1 MLRAMAP
8 MVSTAVAVVR
18 PHLRRRRPDVPVWTT
33 GLWTSCW
40 MFFVVLVTVCL
51 VWMHLVIQ
59 RMMKS
64 EAPEIQRRI
73 E

>member
-1 MLRAMAP
+1 
-8 MVSTAVAVVR
+8 
-18 PHLRRRRPDVPVWTT
+18 
-33 GLWTSCW
+33 